1 MVNIFNIAFIV
12 SAMIMCNKIVLNFI
26 LTAVSWS
33 DHAWWGERRYEHH
46 VSCCIEKISWDNI
59 LILQYCLQAAINWQR
74 YANPSYTQHFSDLSS
89 YRVCQEEEMW
99 RVSSL
104 LCGPELNVAK
114 YFTKYLLR
122 KSSDQQP
129 VNVPKIAADFT
140 IIATVLIWLACG
152 VSVAFKQV

>member
-1 MVNIFNIAFIV
+1 
-12 SAMIMCNKIVLNFI
+12 
-26 LTAVSWS
+26 
-33 DHAWWGERRYEHH
+33 
-46 VSCCIEKISWDNI
+46 
-59 LILQYCLQAAINWQR
+59 
-74 YANPSYTQHFSDLSS
+74 
-89 YRVCQEEEMW
+89 MW

-104 LCGPELNVAK
+104 LCGPELNVSK

-140 IIATVLIWLACG
+140 IITTVLIWLACG